1 MITPY
6 SYTQQTSYTASAK
19 NFTYGKKANRQYD
32 IEYAV
37 LKVIM
42 KQIEAV
48 KEVEELRQELVT
60 MHDWSGL
67 NAFRVI
73 DEYTHGNVNNDK

>member
-1 MITPY
+1 MCTPY
-6 SYTQQTSYTASAK
+6 SYTYQTSYTASVK
-19 NFTYGKKANRQYD
+19 NYTYGKKQNRQYD

-48 KEVEELRQELVT
+48 KEVEELR
-60 MHDWSGL
+60 
-67 NAFRVI
+67 
-73 DEYTHGNVNNDK
+73 